1 MSDFSE
7 KVNELLSNPESL
19 SKIMQIAQ
27 SIGLGGNQAEPA
39 ATAMATPPPAA
50 PPPAAP
56 PPAAPPPAQ
65 TMSQQTQF
73 APPQAMPTS
82 APAPAVQAASTVP
95 ASDGLGAL
103 SGLLGNAGALAPLL
117 TGTASSDK
125 RVALLKALKP
135 FMTDAKQKRV
145 DNVIS
150 AISISSTL
158 NKFKP
163 ERS

>member
-1 MSDFSE
+1 MAIKMSEFSD
-7 KVNELLSNPESL
+7 KVNELLSNPEAL
-19 SKIMQIAQ
+19 AKIMQIAQ
-27 SIGLGGNQAEPA
+27 NIGIGTGETQKA
-39 ATAMATPPPAA
+39 APAMASSPEQSQEA
-50 PPPAAP
+50 PIKA
-56 PPAAPPPAQ
+56 
-65 TMSQQTQF
+65 
-73 APPQAMPTS
+73 
-82 APAPAVQAASTVP
+82 APAPAVQAAAP

-103 SGLLGNAGALAPLL
+103 SGLLGNASALAPLL
-117 TGTASSDK
+117 SGTASSDR

>member
-1 MSDFSE
+1 MAIKMSEFSD
-7 KVNELLSNPESL
+7 KVNELLSNPEAL
-19 SKIMQIAQ
+19 AKIMQIAQ
-27 SIGLGGNQAEPA
+27 NIGIGTGETQKA
-39 ATAMATPPPAA
+39 APAMASPEQSQEA
-50 PPPAAP
+50 PIKA
-56 PPAAPPPAQ
+56 
-65 TMSQQTQF
+65 
-73 APPQAMPTS
+73 
-82 APAPAVQAASTVP
+82 APAPAVQAAAP

-103 SGLLGNAGALAPLL
+103 SGLLGNASALAPLL
-117 TGTASSDK
+117 SGTASSDR

>member
-39 ATAMATPPPAA
+39 ATAMAT